1 MENSPETG
9 FLCPPSCIDKIR
21 TFFPGK
27 EERFE
32 FLATGKKYDLG
43 SGVGL
48 IAIPAAH
55 ETLAKDENGEY
66 LSMSYLLN
74 FTKVGKS
81 VFIAGDTVPY
91 AGQAAEIMRFL
102 PDGHELTMLLPA
114 NGRDAER
121 AALGILG
128 NMDIDEA
135 IGLAK
140 ECKAAYLIPCHIGM
154 FAGNDPKEPVTK
166 EYCESKGIRTIL
178 PEAGKEFFL

>member
-1 MENSPETG
+1 
-9 FLCPPSCIDKIR
+9 
-21 TFFPGK
+21 
-27 EERFE
+27 
-32 FLATGKKYDLG
+32 
-43 SGVGL
+43 
-48 IAIPAAH
+48 
-55 ETLAKDENGEY
+55 
-66 LSMSYLLN
+66 MSYLLN

-102 PDGHELTMLLPA
+102 PDGYELSMLLPA

-166 EYCESKGIRTIL
+166 EYCESRGISTIL